1 MKNTLAFIAELLGF
15 IATFAII
22 GFWLAVLAL
31 N

>member
-1 MKNTLAFIAELLGF
+1 MKNTLALIAELLGF

-22 GFWLAVLAL
+22 GFWLMALAL